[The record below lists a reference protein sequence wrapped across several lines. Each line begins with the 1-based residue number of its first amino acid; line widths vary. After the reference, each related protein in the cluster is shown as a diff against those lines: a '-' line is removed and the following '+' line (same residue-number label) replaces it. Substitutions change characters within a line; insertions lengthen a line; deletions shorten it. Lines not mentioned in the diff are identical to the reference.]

1 MLIKAIGIKK
11 YYKKVVRAVDGI
23 DLEVREGEI
32 LGILGPNGAG
42 KSTAISV
49 ISSLIKPDG
58 GDVLFKGQSILKNP
72 GDLRRV
78 MGIVPQDVALYPDL
92 SAAENLKFFGKLY
105 GLRGEGLQERIREVL
120 DLLGLN
126 GRAKDA
132 VKNYSGGMKR
142 RVNIGAALLHH
153 PEVLIMD
160 EPTVGIDPQ
169 SRSHILDTVKALNK
183 KGMTIIYTSHYME
196 EVEHLCD
203 RIYVM
208 DHGKVIASGTK
219 EDLKNLMGGDDIV
232 SLQTDIASEG
242 FLKDL
247 RGNVKVR
254 NADQKDGS
262 ITLMVQK
269 DCDILSDI
277 FEAASKNGVKLKSL
291 DVKTPTLEDVF
302 LYLTGRGLRD

>member
-1 MLIKAIGIKK
+1 MLIEAKGIKK
-11 YYKKVVRAVDGI
+11 YYKKVRAVDGI
-23 DLEVREGEI
+23 GLEVRQGEI

-49 ISSLIKPDG
+49 ISSLIRPDE
-58 GDVLFKGQSILKNP
+58 GDVFFKGENILKNP
-72 GDLRRV
+72 VAIRQV
-78 MGIVPQDVALYPDL
+78 MGIVPQEVALYPDL

-105 GLRGEGLQERIREVL
+105 GLRGEKLKTRMQEVL
-120 DLLGLN
+120 DLLELN

-208 DHGKVIASGTK
+208 DHGKVIATGTK

-232 SLQTDIASEG
+232 SLKTDRASEG

-247 RGNVKVR
+247 RGNLKVK
-254 NADQKDGS
+254 NADQKGNS

-277 FEAASKNGVKLKSL
+277 FEAASRNGVKLKSL
-291 DVKTPTLEDVF
+291 DIKTPTLEDVF

>member
-1 MLIKAIGIKK
+1 MLIEAKGIKK
-11 YYKKVVRAVDGI
+11 YYKKVRAVDGI
-23 DLEVREGEI
+23 DLEVRQGEI

-49 ISSLIKPDG
+49 ISSLIRPDG
-58 GDVLFKGQSILKNP
+58 GDVFFKGESILKNP
-72 GDLRRV
+72 AAIRRV
-78 MGIVPQDVALYPDL
+78 MGIVPQEVALYPDL

-105 GLRGEGLQERIREVL
+105 GLRGEKLKTRMQEVL
-120 DLLGLN
+120 DLLELN

-196 EVEHLCD
+196 EVEQLCD

-208 DHGKVIASGTK
+208 DHGKVIATGTK

-232 SLQTDIASEG
+232 SLKTDRASEG

-247 RGNVKVR
+247 RGNLKVK
-254 NADQKDGS
+254 NADQKGNS

-277 FEAASKNGVKLKSL
+277 FEAASRNGVKLKSL
-291 DVKTPTLEDVF
+291 DIKTPTLEDVF

>member
-1 MLIKAIGIKK
+1 MLIETKGIKK
-11 YYKKVVRAVDGI
+11 YYKKVRAVDGI
-23 DLEVREGEI
+23 GLEVRQGEI

-49 ISSLIKPDG
+49 ISSLIRPDE
-58 GDVLFKGQSILKNP
+58 GDVFFKGESILKNP
-72 GDLRRV
+72 AAIRRV
-78 MGIVPQDVALYPDL
+78 MGIVPQEVALYPDL

-105 GLRGEGLQERIREVL
+105 GLKGEKLKTRMQEVL
-120 DLLGLN
+120 DLLELN

-196 EVEHLCD
+196 EVEQLCD

-232 SLQTDIASEG
+232 SLQTDRASEG
-242 FLKDL
+242 FLREL
-247 RGNVKVR
+247 RGSLKVK
-254 NADQKDGS
+254 NADQKGNS

-277 FEAASKNGVKLKSL
+277 FEAASRNGVKLKSL
-291 DVKTPTLEDVF
+291 DIKTPTLEDVF

>member
-1 MLIKAIGIKK
+1 MLIETKGIKK
-11 YYKKVVRAVDGI
+11 YYKKVRAVDGI
-23 DLEVREGEI
+23 GLEVRQGEI

-49 ISSLIKPDG
+49 ISSLIRPDE
-58 GDVLFKGQSILKNP
+58 GDVFFKGESILKNP
-72 GDLRRV
+72 AAIRRV
-78 MGIVPQDVALYPDL
+78 MGIVPQEVALYPDL

-105 GLRGEGLQERIREVL
+105 GLKGEKLKTRMQEVL
-120 DLLGLN
+120 DLLELN

-196 EVEHLCD
+196 EVEQLCD

-232 SLQTDIASEG
+232 SLQTDRASEG
-242 FLKDL
+242 FLREL
-247 RGNVKVR
+247 RGSLKVK
-254 NADQKDGS
+254 NADQKGNS

-277 FEAASKNGVKLKSL
+277 FETASRNGVKLKSL
-291 DVKTPTLEDVF
+291 DIKTPTLEDVF

>member
-1 MLIKAIGIKK
+1 MLIEAKGIKK
-11 YYKKVVRAVDGI
+11 YYKKVRAVDGI
-23 DLEVREGEI
+23 DLEVRQGEI

-49 ISSLIKPDG
+49 ISSLIRPDE
-58 GDVLFKGQSILKNP
+58 GDVFFKEESILKNP
-72 GDLRRV
+72 AAIRRV
-78 MGIVPQDVALYPDL
+78 MGIVPQEVALYPDL

-105 GLRGEGLQERIREVL
+105 GLRGEKLKTRMQEVL
-120 DLLGLN
+120 DLLELN

-232 SLQTDIASEG
+232 SLQTDKASEG
-242 FLKDL
+242 FLKEL
-247 RGNVKVR
+247 RGNLKVK
-254 NADQKDGS
+254 NADQKGNS

-277 FEAASKNGVKLKSL
+277 FEAASRNGVKLKSL
-291 DVKTPTLEDVF
+291 DIKTPTLEDVF

>member
-1 MLIKAIGIKK
+1 MLIEAKGIKK
-11 YYKKVVRAVDGI
+11 YYKKVRAVDGI

-49 ISSLIKPDG
+49 ISSLIKPDR
-58 GDVLFKGQSILKNP
+58 GDVLFKGQSILKSP

-132 VKNYSGGMKR
+132 VKNYSGGMRR

-232 SLQTDIASEG
+232 SLQTDMASEG

-247 RGNVKVR
+247 RGNLKVR
-254 NADQKDGS
+254 NVDQKDGS

>member
-1 MLIKAIGIKK
+1 MLIEAKGIKK
-11 YYKKVVRAVDGI
+11 YYKKVRAVDGI
-23 DLEVREGEI
+23 DLEIRQGEI

-49 ISSLIKPDG
+49 ISSLIRPDE
-58 GDVLFKGQSILKNP
+58 GDVFFKGESILKNP
-72 GDLRRV
+72 AAIRQV
-78 MGIVPQDVALYPDL
+78 MGIVPQEVALYPDL

-105 GLRGEGLQERIREVL
+105 GLRGEKLKTRMQEVL
-120 DLLGLN
+120 DLLELN

-196 EVEHLCD
+196 EVEQLCD

-208 DHGKVIASGTK
+208 DHGKVIATGTK

-232 SLQTDIASEG
+232 SLKTDRASEG

-247 RGNVKVR
+247 RGNLKVK
-254 NADQKDGS
+254 NADQKGNS

-277 FEAASKNGVKLKSL
+277 FEAASRNGVKLKSL
-291 DVKTPTLEDVF
+291 DIKTPTLEDVF

>member
-1 MLIKAIGIKK
+1 MLIEAKGIKK
-11 YYKKVVRAVDGI
+11 YYKKVRAVDGI
-23 DLEVREGEI
+23 DLEVRQGEI

-49 ISSLIKPDG
+49 ISSLIRPDE
-58 GDVLFKGQSILKNP
+58 GDVFFKGESILKNP
-72 GDLRRV
+72 AAIRRV
-78 MGIVPQDVALYPDL
+78 MGIVPQEVALYPDL

-105 GLRGEGLQERIREVL
+105 GLRGEKLKTRMQEVL
-120 DLLGLN
+120 DLLELN

-196 EVEHLCD
+196 EVEQLCD

-232 SLQTDIASEG
+232 SLQTDKASEG
-242 FLKDL
+242 FLKEL
-247 RGNVKVR
+247 RGNLKVK
-254 NADQKDGS
+254 NADQKGNS

-277 FEAASKNGVKLKSL
+277 FEAASRNGVKLKSL
-291 DVKTPTLEDVF
+291 DIKTPTLEDVF

>member
-1 MLIKAIGIKK
+1 MLIEAKGIKK
-11 YYKKVVRAVDGI
+11 YYKKVRAVDGI
-23 DLEVREGEI
+23 DLEIRQGEI

-49 ISSLIKPDG
+49 ISSLIRPDG
-58 GDVLFKGQSILKNP
+58 GDVFFKGKSILKNP
-72 GDLRRV
+72 AAIRRV
-78 MGIVPQDVALYPDL
+78 MGIVPQEVALYPDL

-105 GLRGEGLQERIREVL
+105 GLRGEKLKTRMQEVL
-120 DLLGLN
+120 DLLELN

-169 SRSHILDTVKALNK
+169 SRSHILDTVKALNQ

-196 EVEHLCD
+196 EVEQLCD

-232 SLQTDIASEG
+232 SLQTDRASEG
-242 FLKDL
+242 FLREL
-247 RGNVKVR
+247 RGSLKVK
-254 NADQKDGS
+254 NADQKGS
-262 ITLMVQK
+262 FITLMVQK

-277 FEAASKNGVKLKSL
+277 FEAASRNGVKLKSL
-291 DVKTPTLEDVF
+291 DIKTPTLEDVF

>member
-1 MLIKAIGIKK
+1 MLIEAKGIKK
-11 YYKKVVRAVDGI
+11 YYKKVRAVDGI
-23 DLEVREGEI
+23 DLEIRQGEI

-49 ISSLIKPDG
+49 ISSLIRPDG
-58 GDVLFKGQSILKNP
+58 GDVFFKGESILKNP
-72 GDLRRV
+72 AAIRRV
-78 MGIVPQDVALYPDL
+78 MGIVPQEVALYPDL

-105 GLRGEGLQERIREVL
+105 GLRGEKLKTRMQEVL
-120 DLLGLN
+120 DLLELN

-169 SRSHILDTVKALNK
+169 SRSHILDTVKTLNK

-208 DHGKVIASGTK
+208 DHGKIIASGTK

-232 SLQTDIASEG
+232 SLKTDIASEG

-247 RGNVKVR
+247 RGNLKVR
-254 NADQKDGS
+254 NVDQKDGS

-291 DVKTPTLEDVF
+291 DIKTPTLEDVF

>member
-1 MLIKAIGIKK
+1 MLIEAKGIKK
-11 YYKKVVRAVDGI
+11 YYKKVRAVDGI
-23 DLEVREGEI
+23 DLEIRQGEI

-49 ISSLIKPDG
+49 ISSLIRPDG
-58 GDVLFKGQSILKNP
+58 GDVFFKGESILKNP
-72 GDLRRV
+72 AAIRRV
-78 MGIVPQDVALYPDL
+78 MGIVPQEVALYPDL

-105 GLRGEGLQERIREVL
+105 GLRGEKLKTRMQEVL
-120 DLLGLN
+120 DLLELN

-232 SLQTDIASEG
+232 SLQTDKASEG
-242 FLKDL
+242 FLKEL
-247 RGNVKVR
+247 RGNLKVK
-254 NADQKDGS
+254 NADQKGNS

-277 FEAASKNGVKLKSL
+277 FEAASRNGVKLKSL
-291 DVKTPTLEDVF
+291 DIKTPTLEDVF

>member
-1 MLIKAIGIKK
+1 MLIEAKGIKK
-11 YYKKVVRAVDGI
+11 YYKKVRAVDGI
-23 DLEVREGEI
+23 DLEIRQGEI

-49 ISSLIKPDG
+49 ISSLIRPDG
-58 GDVLFKGQSILKNP
+58 GDVFFKGESILKNP
-72 GDLRRV
+72 AAIRRV
-78 MGIVPQDVALYPDL
+78 MGIVPQEVALYPDL

-105 GLRGEGLQERIREVL
+105 GLRGEKLKTRMQEVL
-120 DLLGLN
+120 DLLELN

-196 EVEHLCD
+196 EVEQLCD

-208 DHGKVIASGTK
+208 DHGKVIATGTK

-232 SLQTDIASEG
+232 SLKTDRASEG

-247 RGNVKVR
+247 RGNLKVK
-254 NADQKDGS
+254 NADQKGNS

-277 FEAASKNGVKLKSL
+277 FEAASRNGVKLKSL
-291 DVKTPTLEDVF
+291 DIKTPTLEDVF

>member
-1 MLIKAIGIKK
+1 MLINARGIKK
-11 YYKKVVRAVDGI
+11 YYKKVRAVDGI
-23 DLEVREGEI
+23 DLEVRQGEI
-32 LGILGPNGAG
+32 LGLLGPNGAG

-49 ISSLIKPDG
+49 LSSLIKPDG
-58 GDVLFKGQSILKNP
+58 GDVFFKGESILKNP
-72 GDLRRV
+72 AVIRKA

-105 GLRGEGLQERIREVL
+105 GLRGEMLKTRIQEVL
-120 DLLGLN
+120 ELLELN

-169 SRSHILDTVKALNK
+169 SRNHILGTVKELNK

-196 EVEHLCD
+196 EAEHLCD

-232 SLQTDIASEG
+232 SLGTDRADEG
-242 FLKDL
+242 FLKTL
-247 RGNVKVR
+247 RGNLKVKDV
-254 NADQKDGS
+254 DQKDGS
-262 ITLMVQK
+262 IILRVQK
-269 DCDILSDI
+269 DSDILSDI
-277 FEAASKNGVKLKSL
+277 FEAASASGVKLKSL

-302 LYLTGRGLRD
+302 LYLTGRALRD

>member
-1 MLIKAIGIKK
+1 MLIEAKGIKK
-11 YYKKVVRAVDGI
+11 YYKKVRAVDGI
-23 DLEVREGEI
+23 DLEIRQGEI

-49 ISSLIKPDG
+49 ISSLIRPDE
-58 GDVLFKGQSILKNP
+58 GDVFFKGESILKNP
-72 GDLRRV
+72 AAIRRV
-78 MGIVPQDVALYPDL
+78 MGIVPQEVALYPDL

-105 GLRGEGLQERIREVL
+105 GLRGEKLKTRMQEVL
-120 DLLGLN
+120 DLLELN

-169 SRSHILDTVKALNK
+169 SRSHILDTVKALNQ

-232 SLQTDIASEG
+232 SLKTDRASEG

-247 RGNVKVR
+247 RGNLKVK
-254 NADQKDGS
+254 NADQKGNS

-277 FEAASKNGVKLKSL
+277 FEAASRNGVKLKSL
-291 DVKTPTLEDVF
+291 DIKTPTLEDVF

>member
-1 MLIKAIGIKK
+1 
-11 YYKKVVRAVDGI
+11 
-23 DLEVREGEI
+23 
-32 LGILGPNGAG
+32 
-42 KSTAISV
+42 
-49 ISSLIKPDG
+49 
-58 GDVLFKGQSILKNP
+58 
-72 GDLRRV
+72 
-78 MGIVPQDVALYPDL
+78 MGIVPQEVALYPDL

-105 GLRGEGLQERIREVL
+105 GLRGEKLKTRMQEVL
-120 DLLGLN
+120 DLLELN

-196 EVEHLCD
+196 EVEQLCD

-208 DHGKVIASGTK
+208 DHGKVIASGTN
-219 EDLKNLMGGDDIV
+219 EDLKNLMGGEDIV
-232 SLQTDIASEG
+232 SLQTDKASEG
-242 FLKDL
+242 FLKEL
-247 RGNVKVR
+247 RGNLKVK
-254 NADQKDGS
+254 NADQKGNS

-277 FEAASKNGVKLKSL
+277 FEAASRNGVKLKSL
-291 DVKTPTLEDVF
+291 DIKTPTLEDVF

>member
-1 MLIKAIGIKK
+1 MLIEAKGIKK
-11 YYKKVVRAVDGI
+11 YYKKVRAVDGI
-23 DLEVREGEI
+23 DLEIRQGEI

-49 ISSLIKPDG
+49 ISSLIRPDG
-58 GDVLFKGQSILKNP
+58 GDVFFKGESILKNP
-72 GDLRRV
+72 AAIRRV
-78 MGIVPQDVALYPDL
+78 MGIVPQEVALYPDL

-105 GLRGEGLQERIREVL
+105 GLRGEKLKTRMQEVL
-120 DLLGLN
+120 DLLELN

-169 SRSHILDTVKALNK
+169 SRSHILDTVKALNQ

-232 SLQTDIASEG
+232 SLQTDKASEG
-242 FLKDL
+242 FLKEL
-247 RGNVKVR
+247 RGSLKVK
-254 NADQKDGS
+254 NADQKGNS

-277 FEAASKNGVKLKSL
+277 FEAASRNGVKLKSL
-291 DVKTPTLEDVF
+291 DIKTPTLEDVF

>member
-1 MLIKAIGIKK
+1 MLIETKGIKK
-11 YYKKVVRAVDGI
+11 YYKKVRAVDGI
-23 DLEVREGEI
+23 GLEVRQGEI

-49 ISSLIKPDG
+49 ISSLIRPDE
-58 GDVLFKGQSILKNP
+58 GDVFFKGESILKNP
-72 GDLRRV
+72 AAIRRV
-78 MGIVPQDVALYPDL
+78 MGIVPQEVALYPDL

-105 GLRGEGLQERIREVL
+105 GLKGEKLKTRMQEVL
-120 DLLGLN
+120 DLLELN

-196 EVEHLCD
+196 EVEQLCD

-232 SLQTDIASEG
+232 SLQTDKASEG
-242 FLKDL
+242 FLKEL
-247 RGNVKVR
+247 RGNLKVK
-254 NADQKDGS
+254 NADQKGNS

-277 FEAASKNGVKLKSL
+277 FEAASRNGVKLKSL
-291 DVKTPTLEDVF
+291 DIKTPTLEDVF

>member
-1 MLIKAIGIKK
+1 MLIKVEGIKK
-11 YYKKVVRAVDGI
+11 YYKKVKAVDGI
-23 DLEVREGEI
+23 DLDVKEGEI
-32 LGILGPNGAG
+32 LGLLGPNGAG
-42 KSTAISV
+42 KSTAISI
-49 ISSLIKPDG
+49 ISSLIRPDG
-58 GDVLFKGQSILKNP
+58 GDVLFNGESILKNP
-72 GDLRRV
+72 GGIRKV
-78 MGIVPQDVALYPDL
+78 MGIVPQEVALYPDL
-92 SAAENLKFFGKLY
+92 SAAENLRFFGRLY
-105 GLRGEGLQERIREVL
+105 GLRGEKLQARIREVL

-126 GRAKDA
+126 GRAKDP

-153 PEVLIMD
+153 PQVLIMD

-169 SRSHILDTVKALNK
+169 SRNHILGTVKELNK

-196 EVEHLCD
+196 EVEYLCD

-208 DHGKVIASGTK
+208 DHGKIIASGTN

-232 SLQTDIASEG
+232 SLQTDRVSEG
-242 FLKDL
+242 FFKDL
-247 RGNVKVR
+247 RGNLKVK

-269 DCDILSDI
+269 NCDILSDI
-277 FEAASKNGVKLKSL
+277 FEAASNNCVRLKSL
-291 DVKTPTLEDVF
+291 DIKTPTLEDVF

>member
-1 MLIKAIGIKK
+1 MLIKAKGIKK
-11 YYKKVVRAVDGI
+11 YYKKVRAVDGI
-23 DLEVREGEI
+23 DLEVRQGEI
-32 LGILGPNGAG
+32 LGLLGPNGAG

-49 ISSLIKPDG
+49 LSSLIKPDE
-58 GDVLFKGQSILKNP
+58 GDVFFKGESILKNP
-72 GDLRRV
+72 AAIRKA

-105 GLRGEGLQERIREVL
+105 GLRGEMLKTRIQEVL
-120 DLLGLN
+120 ELLGLN

-169 SRSHILDTVKALNK
+169 SRSHILGTVKDLNK

-196 EVEHLCD
+196 EAEHLCH

-208 DHGKVIASGTK
+208 DHGKIIASGTK
-219 EDLKNLMGGDDIV
+219 EELKSLMAGDDLV
-232 SLQTDIASEG
+232 LFRTDRVDEG
-242 FLKDL
+242 FLKAL
-247 RGNVKVR
+247 RGNLKVKDVS
-254 NADQKDGS
+254 QTDGN
-262 ITLMVQK
+262 IILTVQK
-269 DCDILSDI
+269 ESDILSDI
-277 FEAASKNGVKLKSL
+277 FEAASASRVKLKSL
-291 DVKTPTLEDVF
+291 EVKTPTLEDVF